1 MPQPKQPRRVTDSE
15 VRYGELG
22 IVPRRSRGSVT
33 LPAGVP
39 PLPSKTANFALAC
52 IAHKSLTSCE
62 RCRRSGCAG
71 SWGKREV
78 SSVLPALHAPFKSQP
93 TCGKRPAILRKDTS
107 NEMQSLTKF
116 AGLDGA
122 LVLVTGGATGI
133 GSAIVENF
141 VRQGSR
147 VIFLDINPH
156 AAGELVAQL
165 GPGAKITPEFV
176 YADLKDLHSL
186 HPY

>member
-1 MPQPKQPRRVTDSE
+1 M
-15 VRYGELG
+15 
-22 IVPRRSRGSVT
+22 
-33 LPAGVP
+33 
-39 PLPSKTANFALAC
+39 
-52 IAHKSLTSCE
+52 
-62 RCRRSGCAG
+62 
-71 SWGKREV
+71 
-78 SSVLPALHAPFKSQP
+78 
-93 TCGKRPAILRKDTS
+93 RKDTS

-147 VIFLDINPH
+147 VVFLDINPR